1 MSNTMNK
8 PSYLIEYLSYKFFIE
23 ICYPIISECNFD
35 TARPPLYIFLH
46 PIGYS
51 SGGNQSLSVDDRE
64 HIESKH
70 SRTHHHS
77 DSSYDSEEMFVIH
90 RRNASETYSVCLISC
105 TVFFI
110 NIIMENLFFNK

>member
-1 MSNTMNK
+1 MNK

-105 TVFFI
+105 TVFLLILSWKNSFSI
-110 NIIMENLFFNK
+110 NK